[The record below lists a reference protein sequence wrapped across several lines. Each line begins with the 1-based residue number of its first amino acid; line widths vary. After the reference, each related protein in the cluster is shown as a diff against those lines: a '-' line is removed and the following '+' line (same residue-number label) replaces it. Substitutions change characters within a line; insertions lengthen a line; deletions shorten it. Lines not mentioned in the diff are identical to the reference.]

1 MLTPAINHL
10 QVVSLEYEAYDGMAR
25 KVMKQLC
32 TDIRTKWPDVKHIA
46 IHHRLGLVPVKE
58 ASVVIAVSSPHRA
71 TSLEAV
77 NFGINELKKRV
88 PIWKKEKYVGG
99 GVESEWKENKECT
112 WSKEQKVGSN
122 DGI

>member
-1 MLTPAINHL
+1 M
-10 QVVSLEYEAYDGMAR
+10 Q
-25 KVMKQLC
+25 QLC
-32 TDIRTKWPDVKHIA
+32 TDIRSQWTDVKNIA

-88 PIWKKEKYVGG
+88 PIWKKEKYVGAN
-99 GVESEWKENKECT
+99 VEPEWKENKECT
-112 WSKEQKVGSN
+112 WSKKDTNGN
-122 DGI
+122 L

>member
-1 MLTPAINHL
+1 
-10 QVVSLEYEAYDGMAR
+10 MAR

-32 TDIRTKWPDVKHIA
+32 TDIRTQWTDVKNIA
-46 IHHRLGLVPVKE
+46 IHHRLDLVPVKE

-77 NFGINELKKRV
+77 SFGINELKKRV

-99 GVESEWKENKECT
+99 EGDAEWKENKECT
-112 WSKEQKVGSN
+112 WSKDRMTRLEGLDK
-122 DGI
+122 